1 MVSDEFKRKKIDSLT
16 LGEWMKKIRS
26 ERRLS
31 LSETSK
37 GTKIQA
43 KYLEYLEGG
52 QYLKLPADVYV
63 KGFLRSY
70 AAYVGINEK
79 MLIKLYEREKGIQ
92 KNIRKI
98 DNKEKLIEPLK
109 LSKWVVTPKLI
120 IGTLIASLIFL
131 GFFYIYK
138 EVDSFV
144 SAPRLV
150 VTSPQDGETIE
161 DRSILVKG
169 STEKDA
175 EVFINEQPISVNEN
189 GDFSENISLQ
199 GGLNVILIKSKNKFD
214 KESIRSLSIKSNAEE
229 SASENQEGQENNSV
243 IQKKSIELEVT
254 VRPGPTWLSIE
265 SDGSIVFSGTLSP
278 STVQNFSAEEK
289 ISVTSGKG
297 NNTYIK
303 INGKDVGVLSDD
315 PGIVRDIV
323 FDASKKY

>member
-1 MVSDEFKRKKIDSLT
+1 MVGDEFKRKKIDSLT

-31 LSETSK
+31 LNETSR

-43 KYLEYLEGG
+43 KYLEYLENG

-79 MLIKLYEREKGIQ
+79 MLIRLYEREKGIQ
-92 KNIRKI
+92 KNIKKI
-98 DNKEKLIEPLK
+98 DNSEKLIEPLK

-120 IGTLIASLIFL
+120 VGALVTFFIFL

-138 EVDSFV
+138 EVDSFI
-144 SAPRLV
+144 SAPRLA

-161 DRSILVKG
+161 SRSVLVKG

-189 GDFSENISLQ
+189 GEFSENITLQ
-199 GGLNVILIKSKNKFD
+199 GGLNVISVKSKNKFD
-214 KESIRSLSIKSNAEE
+214 KESVRSLSIKSNVEE
-229 SASENQEGQENNSV
+229 SAPGNQDVNSISQE
-243 IQKKSIELEVT
+243 KSINLEVA
-254 VRPGPTWLSIE
+254 VRPDPTWLSVE
-265 SDGSIVFSGTLSP
+265 SDGSIVFSGTLLP
-278 STVQNFSAEEK
+278 GTVQNFSAKER

-297 NNTYIK
+297 SDTYIK
-303 INGKDVGVLSDD
+303 VDGKDIGVLSND

-323 FDASKKY
+323 FDANKQY

>member
-1 MVSDEFKRKKIDSLT
+1 MVSAEFKRKKIDSLT

-31 LSETSK
+31 LNETSK

-43 KYLEYLEGG
+43 KYLEYLENG

-70 AAYVGINEK
+70 AAYVGISEK

-98 DNKEKLIEPLK
+98 DNKEKSIEPLK
-109 LSKWVVTPKLI
+109 LSKWVITPKLI
-120 IGTLIASLIFL
+120 VGTLIAFCIFL

-138 EVDSFV
+138 EVDSFI

-150 VTSPQDGETIE
+150 VTSPQDGEIVE
-161 DRSILVKG
+161 SRSILVKG

-189 GDFSENISLQ
+189 GDFSENITLQ
-199 GGLNVILIKSKNKFD
+199 GGLNVISIKSKNKFD
-214 KESIRSLSIKSNAEE
+214 KESIRSISIKSNVEE
-229 SASENQEGQENNSV
+229 LISENQEGQENNSV
-243 IQKKSIELEVT
+243 SQEKSIELEVT
-254 VRPGPTWLSIE
+254 VRPDPIWLSVE

-278 STVQNFSAEEK
+278 GAVQNFSAKEK
-289 ISVTSGKG
+289 ISITSGKG
-297 NNTYIK
+297 NGTFIK
-303 INGKDVGVLSDD
+303 VNGKDIGVLSDD

-323 FDASKKY
+323 FDANKKY